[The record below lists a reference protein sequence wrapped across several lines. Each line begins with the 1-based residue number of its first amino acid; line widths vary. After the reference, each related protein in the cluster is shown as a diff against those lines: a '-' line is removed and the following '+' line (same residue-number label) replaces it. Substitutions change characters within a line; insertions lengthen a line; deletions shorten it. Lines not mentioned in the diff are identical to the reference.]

1 MCQPLQLQKLFDNN
15 DSPKVKRDLK
25 FRKVSHYQI
34 IVNGRLRK
42 VSTRDSVYSMK
53 RKLVNIKYAHDD
65 WHAIGKRALE
75 IIGFF
80 VFISKNADV
89 FYIIPS
95 SEMKKYASV
104 TPINSYDSRKE
115 FHIYPS
121 SHTYYAPTVKFDVYR
136 FFKGWLQPTV
146 SKESSSNVISYQE
159 VRNRQRGRRL
169 QQRMNYRLSDQ
180 HSIFLMN
187 TSSDAPY
194 GDKIGTDG
202 ILIYEGHDIPKNKRG
217 LDPKK
222 TDQPTINKNGKP
234 TRNGLF
240 YNLTLAYKL
249 GNSKPEVIKV
259 YQKLAKNRWVDR
271 EFLL

>member
-1 MCQPLQLQKLFDNN
+1 MRQPLQLQKLFDNN

-25 FRKVSHYQI
+25 FRKVSHYQT

-42 VSTRDSVYSMK
+42 VSTLDSVYSMK

-65 WHAIGKRALE
+65 WHAIGKIALE

-104 TPINSYDSRKE
+104 TPINSYDGRKE

-136 FFKGWLQPTV
+136 FFKGWSQPTV

-159 VRNRQRGRRL
+159 VRNRERGRRL
-169 QQRMNYRLSDQ
+169 QQCTVWR
-180 HSIFLMN
+180 
-187 TSSDAPY
+187 
-194 GDKIGTDG
+194 
-202 ILIYEGHDIPKNKRG
+202 
-217 LDPKK
+217 
-222 TDQPTINKNGKP
+222 
-234 TRNGLF
+234 
-240 YNLTLAYKL
+240 
-249 GNSKPEVIKV
+249 
-259 YQKLAKNRWVDR
+259 
-271 EFLL
+271 